1 MELHC
6 FFDRCEM
13 KEFWGPWLAIVL
25 LSAAQRVVAEEAMP
39 AASRERFSVHAQFSY
54 VEQDTS
60 DFKAPYAGANSLD
73 ANGRI
78 APMIEV
84 RDGIA
89 KRGSGR
95 RVPMHPQLA
104 QALMT
109 LRRNLAADQS
119 APEATVLQSLQGGP
133 LRANSIVNW
142 FIAKCCQAGLQGCSS
157 HSGRRT
163 FITKA
168 ARAAHRAGASLRDVQ
183 MLAGHRSIET
193 TQGYIDGDT
202 EAQRKLVSLI

>member
-1 MELHC
+1 MLGKQAKVLTPGGIRRLLSVAGRGRLP
-6 FFDRCEM
+6 DRDRV
-13 KEFWGPWLAIVL
+13 IVL
-25 LSAAQRVVAEEAMP
+25 LAM
-39 AASRERFSVHAQFSY
+39 R
-54 VEQDTS
+54 
-60 DFKAPYAGANSLD
+60 AGLRACEIANLTWAMVLD
-73 ANGRI
+73 ANGRL

-84 RDGIA
+84 RGSIA

-104 QALMT
+104 RALGV
-109 LRRNLAADQS
+109 LRDRLDPEYAC
-119 APEATVLQSLQGGP
+119 PEAIVIRSLKGGAMRP
-133 LRANSIVNW
+133 NSIVNW
-142 FIAKCCQAGLQGCSS
+142 FVANCRQAGLHGCSS

-193 TQGYIDGDT
+193 TQGYLDGDT
-202 EAQRKLVSLI
+202 IAQRRLVSLI

>member
-1 MELHC
+1 MIGRQAKVLTPGDLRRLVSLARRGRFPER
-6 FFDRCEM
+6 DRVMVHLAVRAGLRAREIANLS
-13 KEFWGPWLAIVL
+13 WGMV
-25 LSAAQRVVAEEAMP
+25 
-39 AASRERFSVHAQFSY
+39 
-54 VEQDTS
+54 
-60 DFKAPYAGANSLD
+60 LD

-78 APMIEV
+78 ASMIEV
-84 RDGIA
+84 RDSIA

-95 RVPMHPQLA
+95 RVPMHPELKK
-104 QALMT
+104 AL
-109 LRRNLAADQS
+109 LELWHCQS
-119 APEATVLQSLQGGP
+119 AEDNQPDAVIVRSLKGGP
-133 LRANSIVNW
+133 MRSNSVVNW
-142 FIAKCCQAGLQGCSS
+142 FIAICRAAKLQGCSS

-202 EAQRKLVSLI
+202 DAQRRLVSLI